1 MIFQFSMFFL
11 ELSLN
16 CPPWLAPVSADL
28 GTALQGMWKPKISHV
43 TEI

>member
-1 MIFQFSMFFL
+1 MVFQLSMFFL

-28 GTALQGMWKPKISHV
+28 GTALQGMWKPKISHE